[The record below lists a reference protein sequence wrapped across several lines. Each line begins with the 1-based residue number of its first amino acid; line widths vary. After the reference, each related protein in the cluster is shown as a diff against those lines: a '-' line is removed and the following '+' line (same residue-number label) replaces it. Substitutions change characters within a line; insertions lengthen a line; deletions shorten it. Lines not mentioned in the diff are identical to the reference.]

1 MNSKIY
7 IANWKM
13 NITSKESKSFFD
25 EFHAFY
31 NHKDNKKVIFCP
43 SYTTLLSAIQLNSYI
58 KENNIYFGA
67 QNVSDMPSGAFTG
80 EISASMLKDI
90 GLDYCIVGHSER
102 RSLFNESSKIVNN
115 KIKLLTKSNIIPILC
130 IGETL
135 KQKENSKG
143 EDVITNQLSVCLE
156 DIPASKIIIAYEPV
170 WAIGTGKNAGI
181 EDISSMNNVIKNH
194 MNKLGYLND
203 QFYILYGGSVNIDNL
218 SVIIKSSFLD
228 GFLIG
233 GASLDAQN
241 FWNIINS

>member
-1 MNSKIY
+1 MNQVK
-7 IANWKM
+7 
-13 NITSKESKSFFD
+13 
-25 EFHAFY
+25 
-31 NHKDNKKVIFCP
+31 
-43 SYTTLLSAIQLNSYI
+43 QLI
-58 KENNIYFGA
+58 
-67 QNVSDMPSGAFTG
+67 
-80 EISASMLKDI
+80 
-90 GLDYCIVGHSER
+90 
-102 RSLFNESSKIVNN
+102 
-115 KIKLLTKSNIIPILC
+115 IKLLTKSNIIPILC

-143 EDVITNQLSVCLE
+143 EDVIANQLSVCLE

-181 EDISSMNNVIKNH
+181 KDISSMNNVIKNH

>member
-25 EFHAFY
+25 KFHASY
-31 NHKDNKKVIFCP
+31 KQKDNKKVIFCP
-43 SYTTLLSAIQLNSYI
+43 SYTTLVSAVQLNSII

-102 RSLFNESSKIVNN
+102 RSIYSESNKIVNN
-115 KIKLLTKSNIIPILC
+115 KIKLLIENNIIPILC

-135 KQKENSKG
+135 EQKENSEG
-143 EDVITNQLSVCLE
+143 VDIVMNQLSACLK
-156 DIPASKIIIAYEPV
+156 DIPVSKIIIAYEPV
-170 WAIGTGKNAGI
+170 WAIGTGKNASI
-181 EDISSMNNVIKNH
+181 EDISSMNSVIQNH
-194 MNKLGYLND
+194 MNKLGYFDD

-218 SVIIKSSFLD
+218 SLISKSSFLD